1 MFKKQLEADLRAIF
15 GVKKTTFLTADYA
28 APEQDCLFVEVH
40 EAPTRPYGK
49 DRISCKVTGAL
60 VMFSQDESADG
71 TKKRLPFGFFSKCL
85 ANAALANS
93 KNFFFGHETDVSAK
107 SQGGAATTIQNIHER
122 RLGFTYLFDTQ
133 YDPDK
138 GELNA
143 VTLSLEMEE

>member
-1 MFKKQLEADLRAIF
+1 MEEDLTAIF
-15 GVKKTTFLTADYA
+15 GVKKTTFLAADYN

-49 DRISCKVTGAL
+49 DRISCKVKGAL
-60 VMFSQDESADG
+60 VIFSQDESADG
-71 TKKRLPFGFFSKCL
+71 TKKRLPFGFFAKRI
-85 ANAALANS
+85 ANAAPEIRQR
-93 KNFFFGHETDVSAK
+93 FFFEQETDVSAK

-122 RLGFTYLFDTQ
+122 RVGFTYLFDTQ

-143 VTLSLEMEE
+143 LTLSLEMEE